1 MAADVADRK
10 PVVPNFILTCDT
22 ILTSQISVDAVDIFF
37 SELLFIMKIKKN
49 TKVWYKNYN

>member
-10 PVVPNFILTCDT
+10 PVVHNFILTCDT